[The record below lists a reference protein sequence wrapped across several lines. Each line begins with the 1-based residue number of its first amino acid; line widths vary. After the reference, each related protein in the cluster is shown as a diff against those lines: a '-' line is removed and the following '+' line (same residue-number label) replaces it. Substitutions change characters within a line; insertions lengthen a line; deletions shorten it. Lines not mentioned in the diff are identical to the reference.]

1 MTDSNTS
8 PALPDSRWIHRTK
21 VALALWLIALVIA
34 CLVLTRHWPLVNDG
48 ALQHYISFLMD
59 SGLAPFRQISDMNL
73 PGSLMID
80 WTVVHALGGGPIA
93 WRVFDALLML
103 AASFA
108 MLVIALPYDWFAG
121 VAAAALFWLLHAR
134 DGMGQTGQRDL
145 MEATLLLLVTASAFH
160 AVRSRSQGPFALA
173 ALCAGIAV
181 TIKPDSLLL
190 SALILTVAL
199 THNRHAETGLT
210 TPPTITVIAF
220 CLPVAAAIAF
230 LLHHHALTA
239 FFRSLTEVTP
249 YYARLGRQGTGEL
262 LRDCLSTPMRVL
274 LVIAVLL
281 AVTQRHR
288 WTWERTVLV
297 TGVTWGL
304 ASFFLQGKG
313 YLYHRYPT
321 LAFLLLWSAIECAQ
335 ALQTP
340 ALLRVAG
347 AGGLLYASLFVAPLS
362 LVRAS
367 RVTWSNPLLD
377 SLQADLTR
385 LGGSSLA
392 GNLQCI
398 DSISGCNTV
407 LYRMHLP
414 EETGMLSDFLLF
426 GPPTEP
432 AVRRARSTFWS
443 EINARPPKLIVV
455 TGWLHPAGLDN
466 YAKLALWP
474 DFATFLNTRYTLT
487 EQRSFPPGSNGPLS
501 YRIYTLR

>member
-1 MTDSNTS
+1 MTHRDTS

-21 VALALWLIALVIA
+21 VALAPWLISLVAA

-80 WTVVHALGGGPIA
+80 WTVVHTLGGGPVA

-103 AASFA
+103 AASSA

-121 VAAAALFWLLHAR
+121 VTAAALFWLLHAR

-145 MEATLLLLVTASAFH
+145 MEATLLLLVTAAAFQ
-160 AVRSRSQGPFALA
+160 AVRSRSHWLFPLA
-173 ALCAGIAV
+173 AVCAGIAA

-199 THNRHAETGLT
+199 TRNRRTGNTSTKPLIQT
-210 TPPTITVIAF
+210 LGAF
-220 CLPVAAAIAF
+220 LLPLAAAIAF

-239 FFRSLTEVTP
+239 FFHSLTEVTP
-249 YYARLGRQGTGEL
+249 YYARLGRQSIGEL

-274 LVIAVLL
+274 LAIAVSL
-281 AVTQRHR
+281 AITQRHR
-288 WTWERTVLV
+288 RSWERTVLLA
-297 TGVTWGL
+297 GVVWGL

-321 LAFLLLWSAIECAQ
+321 LAFLLLWSAIECAH
-335 ALQTP
+335 ALDTTGWSR
-340 ALLRVAG
+340 AIG
-347 AGGLLYASLFVAPLS
+347 AGGLLYASLLVAPLS
-362 LVRAS
+362 LIRAS
-367 RVTWSNPLLD
+367 RATWNNPLLD

-385 LGGSSLA
+385 LGGSALA

-407 LYRMHLP
+407 LYRMRLP
-414 EETGMLSDFLLF
+414 EATGMLSDFLLF
-426 GPPTEP
+426 GPPADP

-443 EINARPPKLIVV
+443 EINARPPKLIIV

-474 DFATFLNTRYTLT
+474 DFAAFLDTRYTLT
-487 EQRSFPPGSNGPLS
+487 EQRSFSPGSNGPIS